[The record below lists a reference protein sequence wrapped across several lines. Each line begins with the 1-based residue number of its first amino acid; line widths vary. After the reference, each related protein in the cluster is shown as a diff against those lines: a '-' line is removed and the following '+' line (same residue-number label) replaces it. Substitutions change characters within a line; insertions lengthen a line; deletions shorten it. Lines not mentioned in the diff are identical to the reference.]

1 VFENE
6 MVILK
11 EDGLEKEISDIR
23 PPTNEDV
30 ISLLSSKLS
39 LFSII
44 NDNTPNIQFQ
54 DKDMINGFDKDFK
67 SNKLIKFDRINKG
80 RFTIIHSQCEVSYN
94 I

>member
-44 NDNTPNIQFQ
+44 NDNTSNIQYGE
-54 DKDMINGFDKDFK
+54 DHMISGFDKDFK
-67 SNKLIKFDRINKG
+67 SNKLIKFDPRSKF